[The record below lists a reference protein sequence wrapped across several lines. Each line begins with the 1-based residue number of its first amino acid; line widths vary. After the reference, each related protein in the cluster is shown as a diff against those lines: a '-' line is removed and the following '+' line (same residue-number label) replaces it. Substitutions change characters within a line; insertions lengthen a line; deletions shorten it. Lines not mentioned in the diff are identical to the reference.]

1 MAAHAMGRPCPAT
14 VLGPW
19 TPLEHPA

>member
-1 MAAHAMGRPCPAT
+1 VAAHAMGRPCPAT